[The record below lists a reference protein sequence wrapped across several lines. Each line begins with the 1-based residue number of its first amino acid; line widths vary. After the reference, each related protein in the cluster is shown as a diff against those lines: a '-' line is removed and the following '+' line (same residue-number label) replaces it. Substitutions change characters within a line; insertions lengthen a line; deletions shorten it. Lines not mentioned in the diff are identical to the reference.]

1 MSEAAARVVGP
12 NTDACPILPGAAMRS
27 PSFPEWLTHARV
39 PESWDA
45 VSRAALGH
53 TSRPTTTRR

>member
-27 PSFPEWLTHARV
+27 PSFPEWLTYARV
-39 PESWDA
+39 PESWD
-45 VSRAALGH
+45 VVRARH
-53 TSRPTTTRR
+53 